1 MLLLPVAA
9 LLLQIEVQKII
20 FVAVLI
26 GLGLLALFFFY
37 SIAVLLLYWLIWLLP
52 LAAIGAGIYFRA
64 QDVFAGNVAIG
75 IALVW
80 AMIWYMLAFSKKP
93 NWLRRILDSLNRSL
107 P

>member
-1 MLLLPVAA
+1 MLLLPIAA
-9 LLLQIEVQKII
+9 LLLEIEVQKII
-20 FVAVLI
+20 IVAVLI

-52 LAAIGAGIYFRA
+52 LAALGVGIYVRSY
-64 QDVFAGNVAIG
+64 DVFTGNVTIG
-75 IALVW
+75 IALAW
-80 AMIWYMLAFSKKP
+80 AVIWYMLAFSKKP

>member
-1 MLLLPVAA
+1 MLFTILAA
-9 LLLQIEVQKII
+9 WLLQIETQKII
-20 FVAVLI
+20 IIAVLI

-52 LAAIGAGIYFRA
+52 LTAIGAGIYLRTL
-64 QDVFAGNVAIG
+64 DVFAGNMTIG
-75 IALVW
+75 IGLLWAL
-80 AMIWYMLAFSKKP
+80 IWYLLAFSKKP

>member
-1 MLLLPVAA
+1 MAFVIFVA
-9 LLLQIEVQKII
+9 LLLQIEAQKII
-20 FVAVLI
+20 IIAVLI
-26 GLGLLALFFFY
+26 GLGVLALFFFY

-52 LAAIGAGIYFRA
+52 LAALGVGIYVRT
-64 QDVFAGNVAIG
+64 QEVFAGNITIG

-80 AMIWYMLAFSKKP
+80 ALIWYTLAFSKKP

>member
-1 MLLLPVAA
+1 MLLLPSVV

-20 FVAVLI
+20 IVAVLI

-37 SIAVLLLYWLIWLLP
+37 SVAVLLLYWLIWLLP
-52 LAAIGAGIYFRA
+52 LAALGVGIYIRA
-64 QDVFAGNVAIG
+64 QDVFTGNLAIG

-80 AMIWYMLAFSKKP
+80 AVIWYMLAFSKKP

>member
-1 MLLLPVAA
+1 MLFAIFAA
-9 LLLQIEVQKII
+9 LFLQIEAQKII
-20 FVAVLI
+20 IVVVLI

-52 LAAIGAGIYFRA
+52 LAALGVGIYVRS
-64 QDVFAGNVAIG
+64 QDVFTGNVAIG

-80 AMIWYMLAFSKKP
+80 AVIWYLLAFSKKP

>member
-1 MLLLPVAA
+1 MLLLAIAA

-20 FVAVLI
+20 VVAVLI
-26 GLGLLALFFFY
+26 AVGLLALFFFY

-52 LAAIGAGIYFRA
+52 LAALGVGIYVRA
-64 QDVFAGNVAIG
+64 QDIFAGNVTIG
-75 IALVW
+75 IAMIW
-80 AMIWYMLAFSKKP
+80 AVIWYMLAFSKKP